1 MGRKK
6 FLTAAKLVFLLGSRQ
21 DGFGKLADNISLT
34 QTAKEQNPPK
44 TSPKELTFKNRIIK
58 KMVSVTVVISMIMKS
73 YFNILLLYQKKK
85 IHVKIFF

>member
-6 FLTAAKLVFLLGSRQ
+6 FLTVAKLVFLLGSRQ

-58 KMVSVTVVISMIMKS
+58 KNSFSHS
-73 YFNILLLYQKKK
+73 RYQ
-85 IHVKIFF
+85 HDNEVLF

>member
-6 FLTAAKLVFLLGSRQ
+6 SLTVAKLVFLLGSRQ
-21 DGFGKLADNISLT
+21 DGFGKLADNISLM

-58 KMVSVTVVISMIMKS
+58 KNSFSHS
-73 YFNILLLYQKKK
+73 RYQ
-85 IHVKIFF
+85 HDNEVLF

>member
-58 KMVSVTVVISMIMKS
+58 KNGFGHSR
-73 YFNILLLYQKKK
+73 YQ
-85 IHVKIFF
+85 HDNEVLF